1 MSPLQPQKILF
12 LTWLKLVSWR
22 FHVKLNYDVCKSR
35 YTNELTEEEEEKV
48 AKCLVETIKCH
59 LYLFVSRPQSSYI
72 Q

>member
-1 MSPLQPQKILF
+1 MMF
-12 LTWLKLVSWR
+12 ENHDTLT
-22 FHVKLNYDVCKSR
+22 
-35 YTNELTEEEEEKV
+35 TEEEEEKV